1 MQTIYKLI
9 LGFVPLSKPV
19 TLQKYFDIFV
29 QKRKNKNKSER
40 KPTVRFIYCFGNL
53 HILKSPCNSTLNI

>member
-9 LGFVPLSKPV
+9 LEGFVPLSKPV

-29 QKRKNKNKSER
+29 QKVKQKNKPEK
-40 KPTVRFIYCFGNL
+40 KQ
-53 HILKSPCNSTLNI
+53 